1 MCPVNVRE
9 MMHGPEIKALPQ
21 LTETR
26 PPSITDQVFDV
37 LYQRVVNLTLPPGS
51 RLSEAEVA
59 AQMGVSRQ
67 PVRDAFYRLSQLG
80 FIQIRPQRATTVT
93 VISEEAV
100 LRAYFIRA
108 ALEEAVMRDAAQIL
122 TPEDHDAL
130 AQLIQQ
136 QLATLERGTN
146 DEFHDLDDRFH
157 RLICEA
163 AGLEFVWALVKENKG
178 HMDRARFLSLSF
190 GAPRVVD
197 EHAEIL
203 DALRQRDGERA
214 AAAVRVHLSQIRSI
228 IGRLKQD
235 RPEMF
240 EASAAALT

>member
-1 MCPVNVRE
+1 MP
-9 MMHGPEIKALPQ
+9 PTEIAALPQ
-21 LTETR
+21 LAER
-26 PPSITDQVFDV
+26 PPTITDQVFDV
-37 LYQRVVNLTLPPGS
+37 LYQRVVNLSLPPGA

-100 LRAYFIRA
+100 TRAYFIRA
-108 ALEEAVMRDAAQIL
+108 ALEEAVMRDAAAL
-122 TPEDHDAL
+122 LGPADHDAL
-130 AQLIQQ
+130 DEMIAEQRQ
-136 QLATLERGTN
+136 TLVDGTN
-146 DEFHDLDDRFH
+146 EAFHALDDRFH
-157 RLICEA
+157 KTICEA
-163 AGLEFVWALVKENKG
+163 AGLDFVWTLVKENKG

-197 EHAEIL
+197 EHTEIL
-203 DALRQRDGERA
+203 DALRARDAERA
-214 AAAVRVHLSQIRSI
+214 AAAVRVHLSQIRAI

-240 EASAAALT
+240 EASTPA

>member
-1 MCPVNVRE
+1 MPVT
-9 MMHGPEIKALPQ
+9 EIKPLPQ
-21 LTETR
+21 LAEPRART
-26 PPSITDQVFDV
+26 ITDQVFEV

-108 ALEEAVMRDAAQIL
+108 ALEEAVMRDAARVL
-122 TPEDHDAL
+122 TPADHDAL
-130 AQLIQQ
+130 DKLIQQ
-136 QLATLERGTN
+136 QRATLDTGSNE
-146 DEFHDLDDRFH
+146 DFHELDDRFH
-157 RLICEA
+157 KLICDA
-163 AGLEFVWALVKENKG
+163 AGLEFVWTLVKENKG

-214 AAAVRVHLSQIRSI
+214 AAAVRVHLSQISAI

-240 EASAAALT
+240 EPSVAAP